1 MSSDSSH
8 TGDKEM
14 ADRSEGEKAPA
25 GIPAADQLPTLIND
39 NETQITHDVKQI
51 PWRYK
56 IAAGS
61 MIILFAFGSSLSES
75 TFGPLKSTLV
85 EELGITSESADTEA
99 DVRSVEEGTLTCQ
112 TLSMALSLVLPA

>member
-1 MSSDSSH
+1 MSHPVPPKEDMSSDSSH
-8 TGDKEM
+8 TGDKEL
-14 ADRSEGEKAPA
+14 ADRSEGEKTLA

-39 NETQITHDVKQI
+39 NESQTTHDVKQI

-85 EELGITSESADTEA
+85 EELGITSEFADIEA
-99 DVRSVEEGTLTCQ
+99 DIHRVEGGY
-112 TLSMALSLVLPA
+112 